1 MKRRF
6 QRLLGGRFVLIPLLL
21 VPLSLGSQDGPN
33 SRLLGG
39 RNPRL
44 RVDVDLVLV
53 SVTVTDPYNRLV
65 TGLGKEHFE
74 LLEDKMSQ
82 EILHFSSEDVPLSLG
97 IVFDL
102 SGSMKRAGKL
112 KRASQAAVEFL
123 KTANPQDEFFIV
135 AFSDAPKI
143 VTGFTSSVQDIQ
155 NSLLTAQADGRTALL
170 DALYLSLNTMREA
183 NNPKKAILVISDGG
197 DNHSRYTPRNIKAA
211 VRESDVQ
218 VYAIGIFDPLSG
230 RGAPELVWGP
240 SLLKEI
246 AEMTGGR
253 LFAIELYNL
262 SDLPDV
268 AAKISIELRNQYVIG
283 YRPTNGRR
291 DGSWRKI
298 QVKINAPKGLPPL
311 NVFTR
316 SGYYAPS
323 Q

>member
-102 SGSMKRAGKL
+102 SGSMKRGGKL
-112 KRASQAAVEFL
+112 NRASQAAVEFL

-155 NSLLTAQADGRTALL
+155 NSLLTAQAEGRTALL

-218 VYAIGIFDPLSG
+218 VYAIGIFDPISS

-240 SLLKEI
+240 SLLKDI
-246 AEMTGGR
+246 AEMSGGR

-283 YRPTNGRR
+283 YRPTNVRR
-291 DGSWRKI
+291 DGGWRKI

>member
-1 MKRRF
+1 MRRRL
-6 QRLLGGRFVLIPLLL
+6 QRLLGGRGVLISLLL
-21 VPLSLGSQDGPN
+21 VPLSLGSQDGAN

-39 RNPRL
+39 REPRL

-112 KRASQAAVEFL
+112 NRASQAAVEFL
-123 KTANPQDEFFIV
+123 NTANPQYEFFIV

-155 NSLLTAQADGRTALL
+155 NSLLTAQAEGRTALL

-218 VYAIGIFDPLSG
+218 VYAIGIFDPISA

-240 SLLKEI
+240 SLLKDI
-246 AEMTGGR
+246 AEMSGGR

-268 AAKISIELRNQYVIG
+268 AATISIELRNQYVIG
-283 YRPTNGRR
+283 YRPTNVRR
-291 DGSWRKI
+291 DGGWRKI

>member
-39 RNPRL
+39 REPRL

-53 SVTVTDPYNRLV
+53 NVTVTDPYNRLV

-112 KRASQAAVEFL
+112 KRALQAAVEFL

-155 NSLLTAQADGRTALL
+155 NSLLTAQAEGRTALL

-218 VYAIGIFDPLSG
+218 VYAIGIFDPLSA
-230 RGAPELVWGP
+230 RGAPEIALGP
-240 SLLKEI
+240 SLLKDI

-283 YRPTNGRR
+283 YRPTNVRR

>member
-1 MKRRF
+1 MKRRL

-39 RNPRL
+39 REPLL

-53 SVTVTDPYNRLV
+53 NVTVTDPYNRLV

-102 SGSMKRAGKL
+102 SGSMKHGGKL

-135 AFSDAPKI
+135 AFSGAPKI

-155 NSLLTAQADGRTALL
+155 NSLLTAQAEGRTALL

-218 VYAIGIFDPLSG
+218 VYAIGIFDPISS
-230 RGAPELVWGP
+230 RGAPEIALGP
-240 SLLKEI
+240 SLLKDI

-283 YRPTNGRR
+283 YRPTNVRR
-291 DGSWRKI
+291 DGGWRKI